1 MQDMAALTP
10 PLLMLAVILLAIG
23 AFLRHE
29 MGRKRRDDID
39 QPQDIPAASPIS
51 DPHVNANAQQSTAA
65 SPDDDER

>member
-1 MQDMAALTP
+1 MQDISALTP

-29 MGRKRRDDID
+29 MGRKRREDID
-39 QPQDIPAASPIS
+39 QPRDIPGAPAIS
-51 DPHVNANAQQSTAA
+51 DQAVNANAQESATA